1 MPHWG
6 YYIICPYCLLNKNP
20 IRPSKNIRP
29 QGIEVK
35 DCEQIIMEITTTII
49 IIDIIIT

>member
-6 YYIICPYCLLNKNP
+6 YYIICPDCLLNKNP

-35 DCEQIIMEITTTII
+35 DCEQIMEITTII